1 MKKVGRPKGSKIR
14 PERIKMGIVIKPH
27 LKKWLKDTGLNQ
39 SRLIEEAVIKTYN
52 LNLKGKD
59 IRDTIAV
66 VEVIQNG
73 EKHIEERIESV
84 RKP

>member
-1 MKKVGRPKGSKIR
+1 MKTQVFLLDRIIR
-14 PERIKMGIVIKPH
+14 INH
-27 LKKWLKDTGLNQ
+27 DTGE
-39 SRLIEEAVIKTYN
+39 SE
-52 LNLKGKD
+52 
-59 IRDTIAV
+59 TIAV